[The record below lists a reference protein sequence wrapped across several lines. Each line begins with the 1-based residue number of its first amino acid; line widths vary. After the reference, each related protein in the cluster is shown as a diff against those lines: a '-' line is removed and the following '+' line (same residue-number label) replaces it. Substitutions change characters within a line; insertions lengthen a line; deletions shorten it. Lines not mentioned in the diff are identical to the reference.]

1 MSQRDDKP
9 DALAGELVTSPDIE
23 LMRYQRG
30 EETRTFNLRVVPN
43 GAELWRVTERPGQSP
58 RPVKECLLD
67 NPDDAFEFLE
77 EVRRTLIVG
86 GWQEVL

>member
-1 MSQRDDKP
+1 MAGDDKP

-30 EETRTFNLRVVPN
+30 DETRTFNLRVVPN
-43 GAELWRVTERPGQSP
+43 GAELWRVTRRAGQSP
-58 RPVKECLLD
+58 RAVKECLFD
-67 NPDDAFEFLE
+67 NPDDTFEFLE